1 MKKLELANVE
11 EMIDGNFNR
20 PKAGGYVAVI
30 VGVEDVP
37 EKEYLKI
44 SYDIAD
50 GEFKKFYTNRKK
62 EKGYDYP
69 FFFRSYKDSAL
80 GFFKGF
86 VTSVEKS
93 NAGFKWDGCTESQ
106 FVKKGVG
113 IVLGEEHY
121 LNNEG
126 KEKVRYT
133 VASTHS
139 VAAIRKGDFEIPPVK
154 EVEKSNFAPNSDNP
168 FTNNVAETEASS
180 DGESFFDSVG
190 DDDEC
195 PF

>member
-11 EMIDGNFNR
+11 EMTGEFKR
-20 PKAGGYVAVI
+20 PEAGGYVAVI

-62 EKGYDYP
+62 ERGFDYP

-86 VTSVEKS
+86 VASVEKS
-93 NAGFKWDGCTESQ
+93 NPGFTWDGCTESQ

-139 VAAIRKGDFEIPPVK
+139 IAAIRSGDFEIPPVK
-154 EVEKSNFAPNSDNP
+154 EVEKNNFAPSSDNP
-168 FTNNVAETEASS
+168 FTNNVTENNESS
-180 DGESFFDSVG
+180 EGESFFDAIG
-190 DDDEC
+190 DSDEC